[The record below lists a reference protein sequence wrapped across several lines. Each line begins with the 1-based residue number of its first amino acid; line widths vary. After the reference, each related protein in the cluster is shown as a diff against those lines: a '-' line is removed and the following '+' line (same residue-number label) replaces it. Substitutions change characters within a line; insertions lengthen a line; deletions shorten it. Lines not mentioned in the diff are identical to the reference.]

1 MTNGSC
7 KENRSFLCTSKY
19 RLECLL
25 GYEPPSFI
33 THNSSLYKMDT
44 PSFKEDHI
52 SQVPALQMLIKL
64 GYTYLS
70 PAEAERLRGNKTTNV
85 LLEDILRKQ
94 LKEINSIRVSASKT
108 SIFTDEN
115 IGRGIL
121 ALKNLPMNEGY
132 IAACE
137 KSYNLLAM
145 GQALEQSV
153 DGDKKSFT
161 LQFIDWKN
169 ISNNVFHVT
178 EEFSVMRS
186 TSKEHY
192 RPDLVLFVNGIPFC
206 IIECKRPDMK
216 EPLKQAI
223 SQQIRSQQEDGIR
236 SLYVYSQLLLSL
248 SCNEALYATNATPE
262 KFWAKW
268 QEKFHSEV
276 EENNHNNKL
285 YQLKNE
291 PLSNE
296 VKNRL
301 FAGRFKYVRTYF
313 DALEDEEILS
323 THQDAYL
330 FSLCRPERLMD
341 IVFNFIL
348 FDNGD
353 KKVARYQQFFAIKK
367 SIERIKILQPSS
379 SSSQREERSYRG
391 NLNFSG
397 LVREARELR
406 KNQTPA
412 EETLW
417 QLLRNKKLNGL
428 KFRRQHQIGHYIVD
442 FYCHERK
449 LIVELDGAVHDT
461 PERQKHDSVRNKF
474 LTSSGFKIIR
484 FRNEEVF
491 NNIEEVLKQIADSTP
506 PSPVGRGA
514 GGEGNFSRKGG
525 VIWHTQGSGKS
536 LTMVMLAQAIAMEPS
551 IRNPKIVLVTDRTD
565 LDNQITGTFRKCGK
579 FVENAN
585 TGQRLVELLES
596 KSDAVV
602 TTIINKFVAA
612 VKKINKP
619 IESHDIF
626 VLVDEGHRT
635 QHGTFN
641 IDMQKTLPNAC
652 FIALT
657 GTPLFKKDKSTA
669 DKFGG
674 LIDAYTV
681 DQAVKDN
688 AVVPLLYEGRL
699 AFQNVNASPIDIF
712 FGMVSEPLS
721 EYQKADIKKKFAR
734 NDHLNSAEQKMRMI
748 AWNISYHFRD
758 NWQGRTPFKGQLVC
772 DKKVNAIKYKEYLD
786 EIGLVSSEVLIS
798 SIEEREGEDS
808 AYAKSTEKEN
818 QFWKKMMEEHGNSKS
833 YEKNIISRFKN
844 QKDPEIIIVVDKLLT
859 GFDEPKNTVLYLA
872 RNLQG
877 HKLLQAIA
885 RVNRIYPDKEF
896 GYIIDYYGVI
906 ENLDDALLLYS
917 SFEDFDDEDLAG
929 TLTNISEEIKKL
941 PQKHSDLWDIFKT
954 IANKRDAEAY
964 QQLLKDEAIRV
975 LFYDKLAAF
984 AKCLKMALSSIQF
997 HKDVEEKTIDRY
1009 KHDLTMFLKLRLAV
1023 VERFSDEIDYRQY
1036 EGQIQKLIDTH
1047 ITTEKIETITELVNI
1062 FDKDKF
1068 QQEVENTTGKAA
1080 KADKIASR
1088 TGRHISEKMDED
1100 PAFYKKFSQMLK
1112 ETIADYEAKRISEA
1126 QYLSRVQ
1133 DIMNNV
1139 LAYTDKDIPDQLS
1152 DRDVA
1157 KAFYGLTLEAMSD
1170 KFQDYSIR
1178 KEIAIQTA
1186 LHMDDLIKESVL
1198 DNGKPI
1204 IDWQYKTNITGKLLI
1219 EIGDYLIDEVRDQ
1232 YLVDLSFKEMDKI
1245 ADDCI
1250 EVAKI
1255 RYK

>member
-1 MTNGSC
+1 MNT
-7 KENRSFLCTSKY
+7 
-19 RLECLL
+19 
-25 GYEPPSFI
+25 PSFI
-33 THNSSLYKMDT
+33 
-44 PSFKEDHI
+44 EDHI
-52 SQVPALQMLIKL
+52 SQIPALQMLVNL

-70 PAEAERLRGNKTTNV
+70 QAESERMRGGKTTNV
-85 LLEDILRKQ
+85 LLEDVLRKQ
-94 LKEINSIRVSASKT
+94 LKDINSIRVSASKT

-115 IGRGIL
+115 IERGIL

-132 IAACE
+132 IAASE
-137 KSYNLLAM
+137 RAYNLLTL

-161 LQFIDWKN
+161 LQYIDWKN
-169 ISNNVFHVT
+169 IDNNVFHLT
-178 EEFSVMRS
+178 EEFGVMRS
-186 TSKEHY
+186 TNKEHY
-192 RPDLVLFVNGIPFC
+192 RPDLVLFVNGIPLC

-223 SQQIRSQQEDGIR
+223 SQHLRNQQEDGIR
-236 SLYVYSQLLLSL
+236 SLYVYSQLTLSIATQ
-248 SCNEALYATNATPE
+248 EAAFATNATPE

-268 QEKFHSEV
+268 QEKFEESE
-276 EENNHNNKL
+276 KL
-285 YQLKNE
+285 NEYNEKLKELKNT
-291 PLSNE
+291 PLSNS
-296 VKNRL
+296 VKEQL
-301 FAGRFKYVRTYF
+301 FSGRFKYVRQYF
-313 DALEDEEILS
+313 DALEQEEILP
-323 THQDAYL
+323 TEQDHYL
-330 FSLCRPERLMD
+330 FGLCRPERLMD
-341 IVFNFIL
+341 IVFNFVV
-348 FDNGD
+348 FDNGE

-367 SIERIKILQPSS
+367 SMQRIKNV
-379 SSSQREERSYRG
+379 E
-391 NLNFSG
+391 
-397 LVREARELR
+397 
-406 KNQTPA
+406 
-412 EETLW
+412 
-417 QLLRNKKLNGL
+417 NG
-428 KFRRQHQIGHYIVD
+428 K
-442 FYCHERK
+442 
-449 LIVELDGAVHDT
+449 
-461 PERQKHDSVRNKF
+461 
-474 LTSSGFKIIR
+474 
-484 FRNEEVF
+484 
-491 NNIEEVLKQIADSTP
+491 
-506 PSPVGRGA
+506 
-514 GGEGNFSRKGG
+514 RKGG

-565 LDNQITGTFRKCGK
+565 LDNQITSTFRKCGK
-579 FVENAN
+579 FVENAT

-619 IESHDIF
+619 LVSHDIF

-641 IDMQKTLPNAC
+641 VDMQKTLPNAC
-652 FIALT
+652 FIAMT

-669 DKFGG
+669 AKFGG
-674 LIDAYTV
+674 VIDAYTV
-681 DQAVKDN
+681 DQAVKDK

-699 AFQNVNASPIDIF
+699 ALQEVNASPIDTF
-712 FGMVSEPLS
+712 FGMVSEPLT

-734 NDHLNSAEQKMRMI
+734 YDHLNSAEQKMRMI
-748 AWNISYHFRD
+748 AWDTSYHFRD
-758 NWQGRTPFKGQLVC
+758 NWQGKTPFKGQMVC
-772 DKKVNAIKYKEYLD
+772 DKKVNAIRYKEYLD
-786 EIGLVSSEVLIS
+786 EIGIVSSEVLIS
-798 SIEEREGEDS
+798 SIDEREGEES
-808 AYAKSTEKEN
+808 AYEKSTEKEN
-818 QFWKKMMEEHGNSKS
+818 QFWKKMMDEHGNSKS
-833 YEKNIISRFKN
+833 YEKNIINRFKN

-859 GFDEPKNTVLYLA
+859 GFDEPKNTVLYLT
-872 RNLQG
+872 RNLQS

-906 ENLDDALLLYS
+906 ENLDDALQLYS
-917 SFEDFDDEDLAG
+917 SFEDFDEEDLAG
-929 TLTNISEEIKKL
+929 TLTNISEEINKL

-984 AKCLKMALSSIQF
+984 AKGLKLALSSIQF
-997 HKDVEEKTIDRY
+997 HKEVEEKVINRY
-1009 KHDLTMFLKLRLAV
+1009 KEDLAMFLKLRLAV
-1023 VERFSDEIDYRQY
+1023 VERYSDEIDYRQY

-1088 TGRHISEKMDED
+1088 TAKHITEKMDED

-1112 ETIADYEAKRISEA
+1112 ETIANYEAKRISEA

-1139 LAYTDKDIPDQLS
+1139 LAHTDNDIPEQLK

-1157 KAFYGLTLEAMSD
+1157 KAFFGLSVEALSE
-1170 KFQDYSIR
+1170 KIQDNIVR
-1178 KEIAIQTA
+1178 KEIATQTA
-1186 LHMDDLIKESVL
+1186 LLIDDLIQNSVL

-1219 EIGDYLIDEVRDQ
+1219 EIGDYLIDEVRDK
-1232 YLVDLSFKEMDKI
+1232 YNVDLSFKDMDKI
-1245 ADDCI
+1245 AEECI

>member
-1 MTNGSC
+1 
-7 KENRSFLCTSKY
+7 
-19 RLECLL
+19 
-25 GYEPPSFI
+25 
-33 THNSSLYKMDT
+33 MDT

-52 SQVPALQMLIKL
+52 SQIPALQMLVNL

-70 PAEAERLRGNKTTNV
+70 PAEAERQRGGKTSNV
-85 LLEDILRKQ
+85 LLEDVLRKQ
-94 LKEINSIRVSASKT
+94 LKKINAEKT
-108 SIFTDEN
+108 ISSTKSTYISDANIEN
-115 IGRGIL
+115 GIQI
-121 ALKNLPMNEGY
+121 LKNLPMNEGY
-132 IAACE
+132 IAASE
-137 KSYNLLAM
+137 KAYNLLTL

-161 LQFIDWKN
+161 LQYIDWKN

-186 TSKEHY
+186 TRKEHY
-192 RPDLVLFVNGIPFC
+192 RPDLVLFVNGIPLC

-216 EPLKQAI
+216 KPLKQAI
-223 SQQIRSQQEDGIR
+223 SQHLRNQQEDGIR
-236 SLYVYSQLLLSL
+236 SLYVYSQLTLSIATQ
-248 SCNEALYATNATPE
+248 EAAYATNSTPE

-268 QEKFHSEV
+268 HEKFNSD
-276 EENNHNNKL
+276 EEERKYKNKL
-285 YQLKNE
+285 LEFKNN
-291 PLSNE
+291 PLPISIKE
-296 VKNRL
+296 SI
-301 FAGRFKYVRTYF
+301 FSDRFKYVRQYF
-313 DALEDEEILS
+313 DALEQEKILP
-323 THQDAYL
+323 TEQDIYL
-330 FSLCRPERLMD
+330 YGLCRPERLMD
-341 IVFNFIL
+341 IIFNFVL
-348 FDNGD
+348 FDDGK

-367 SIERIKILQPSS
+367 SIQRIKHV
-379 SSSQREERSYRG
+379 E
-391 NLNFSG
+391 
-397 LVREARELR
+397 
-406 KNQTPA
+406 
-412 EETLW
+412 
-417 QLLRNKKLNGL
+417 NG
-428 KFRRQHQIGHYIVD
+428 KRR
-442 FYCHERK
+442 
-449 LIVELDGAVHDT
+449 
-461 PERQKHDSVRNKF
+461 
-474 LTSSGFKIIR
+474 
-484 FRNEEVF
+484 
-491 NNIEEVLKQIADSTP
+491 
-506 PSPVGRGA
+506 
-514 GGEGNFSRKGG
+514 GG

-565 LDNQITGTFRKCGK
+565 LDNQITGTFRKCGR
-579 FVENAN
+579 FVENAT
-585 TGQRLVELLES
+585 TGQRLVELLEN

-612 VKKINKP
+612 VKKIVKP
-619 IESHDIF
+619 LESHDIF

-652 FIALT
+652 FIAMT

-669 DKFGG
+669 EKFGG
-674 LIDAYTV
+674 MIDAYTV

-699 AFQNVNASPIDIF
+699 ALQNVNASPIDTF
-712 FGMVSEPLS
+712 FGMVSEPLT

-748 AWNISYHFRD
+748 AWDISYHFRN
-758 NWQGRTPFKGQLVC
+758 NWQGRTPLKGQLVC

-786 EIGLVSSEVLIS
+786 EIGIVSCEVLIS
-798 SIEEREGEDS
+798 SIDEREGEES
-808 AYAKSTEKEN
+808 AYEKSIEKEH
-818 QFWKKMMEEHGNSKS
+818 QFWKKMMDEHGNSKS

-859 GFDEPKNTVLYLA
+859 GFDEPKNTVLYLT
-872 RNLQG
+872 RNLQS

-906 ENLDDALLLYS
+906 ENLDDALQLYS

-929 TLTNISEEIKKL
+929 TLTNISDEIKKL
-941 PQKHSDLWDIFKT
+941 PQKHSELWDIFKT
-954 IANKRDAEAY
+954 IINKRDAEAY
-964 QQLLKDEAIRV
+964 QQLLKDEVVRV

-984 AKCLKMALSSIQF
+984 AKGLKLALSSIQF
-997 HKDVEEKTIDRY
+997 HKEVEEKVINRY
-1009 KHDLTMFLKLRLAV
+1009 KEDLTMFLKLRLAV
-1023 VERFSDEIDYRQY
+1023 VERYSDEIDYKQY

-1088 TGRHISEKMDED
+1088 TAKHITEKMDEN
-1100 PAFYKKFSQMLK
+1100 PAFYKKFSQMLR

-1139 LAYTDKDIPDQLS
+1139 LTHTDNDIPEQLK
-1152 DRDVA
+1152 DRDIA
-1157 KAFYGLTLEAMSD
+1157 KAFYGLTVEALSE
-1170 KFQDYSIR
+1170 KIQDNVVR
-1178 KEIAIQTA
+1178 KEVATQTA
-1186 LHMDDLIKESVL
+1186 LQIDDLIQDSVL
-1198 DNGKPI
+1198 DKGKAI

-1219 EIGDYLIDEVRDQ
+1219 EIGDYLIDEVRDK
-1232 YLVDLSFKEMDKI
+1232 YHLDLPFKDMDKI
-1245 ADDCI
+1245 AEDCI

>member
-1 MTNGSC
+1 
-7 KENRSFLCTSKY
+7 
-19 RLECLL
+19 
-25 GYEPPSFI
+25 
-33 THNSSLYKMDT
+33 MDT

-52 SQVPALQMLIKL
+52 SQIPALQMLVNL

-70 PAEAERLRGNKTTNV
+70 PAEAERQRGGKTSNV
-85 LLEDILRKQ
+85 LLEDVLRKQ
-94 LKEINSIRVSASKT
+94 LKKINAEKT
-108 SIFTDEN
+108 ISSTKSTYISDANIEN
-115 IGRGIL
+115 GIQI
-121 ALKNLPMNEGY
+121 LKNLPMNEGY
-132 IAACE
+132 IAASE
-137 KSYNLLAM
+137 KAYNLLTL

-161 LQFIDWKN
+161 LQYIDWKN

-186 TSKEHY
+186 TRKEHY
-192 RPDLVLFVNGIPFC
+192 RPDLVLFVNGIPLC

-216 EPLKQAI
+216 KPLKQAI
-223 SQQIRSQQEDGIR
+223 SQHLRNQQEDGIR
-236 SLYVYSQLLLSL
+236 SLYVYSQLILSIATQ
-248 SCNEALYATNATPE
+248 EAAYATNATPE

-268 QEKFHSEV
+268 HEKFNSD
-276 EENNHNNKL
+276 EEERKYKNKL
-285 YQLKNE
+285 LEFKNN
-291 PLSNE
+291 PLPMSIKE
-296 VKNRL
+296 SI
-301 FAGRFKYVRTYF
+301 FSDRFKYVRQYF
-313 DALEDEEILS
+313 DALEQEKILP
-323 THQDAYL
+323 TEQDIYL
-330 FSLCRPERLMD
+330 YGLCRPERLMD
-341 IVFNFIL
+341 IIFNFVL
-348 FDNGD
+348 FDDGK

-367 SIERIKILQPSS
+367 SIQRIKHV
-379 SSSQREERSYRG
+379 E
-391 NLNFSG
+391 
-397 LVREARELR
+397 
-406 KNQTPA
+406 
-412 EETLW
+412 
-417 QLLRNKKLNGL
+417 NG
-428 KFRRQHQIGHYIVD
+428 KRR
-442 FYCHERK
+442 
-449 LIVELDGAVHDT
+449 
-461 PERQKHDSVRNKF
+461 
-474 LTSSGFKIIR
+474 
-484 FRNEEVF
+484 
-491 NNIEEVLKQIADSTP
+491 
-506 PSPVGRGA
+506 
-514 GGEGNFSRKGG
+514 GG

-565 LDNQITGTFRKCGK
+565 LDNQITGTFRKCGR
-579 FVENAN
+579 FVENAT
-585 TGQRLVELLES
+585 TGQRLVELLEN

-612 VKKINKP
+612 VKKIIKP
-619 IESHDIF
+619 LESHDIF

-652 FIALT
+652 FIAMT

-669 DKFGG
+669 EKFGG
-674 LIDAYTV
+674 MIDAYTV

-699 AFQNVNASPIDIF
+699 ALQNVNASPIDTF
-712 FGMVSEPLS
+712 FGMVSEPLT

-748 AWNISYHFRD
+748 AWDISYHFRN
-758 NWQGRTPFKGQLVC
+758 NWQGRTPLKGQLVC

-786 EIGLVSSEVLIS
+786 EIGIVSCEVLIS
-798 SIEEREGEDS
+798 SIDEREGEES
-808 AYAKSTEKEN
+808 AYEKSIEKEH
-818 QFWKKMMEEHGNSKS
+818 QFWKKMMDEHGNSKS

-859 GFDEPKNTVLYLA
+859 GFDEPKNTVLYLT
-872 RNLQG
+872 RNLQS

-906 ENLDDALLLYS
+906 ENLDDALQLYS

-929 TLTNISEEIKKL
+929 TLTNISDEIKKL
-941 PQKHSDLWDIFKT
+941 PQKHSELWDIFKT
-954 IANKRDAEAY
+954 IINKRDAEAY
-964 QQLLKDEAIRV
+964 QQLLKDEVIRV

-984 AKCLKMALSSIQF
+984 AKGLKLALSSIQF
-997 HKDVEEKTIDRY
+997 HKEVEEKVINRY
-1009 KHDLTMFLKLRLAV
+1009 KEDLTMFLKLRLAV
-1023 VERFSDEIDYRQY
+1023 VERFSDEIDYKQY

-1088 TGRHISEKMDED
+1088 TAKHITEKMDEN
-1100 PAFYKKFSQMLK
+1100 PAFYKKFSQMLR

-1139 LAYTDKDIPDQLS
+1139 LTHTDNDIPEQLK
-1152 DRDVA
+1152 DRDIA
-1157 KAFYGLTLEAMSD
+1157 KAFYGLTVEALSE
-1170 KFQDYSIR
+1170 KIQDNVVR
-1178 KEIAIQTA
+1178 KEVATQTA
-1186 LHMDDLIKESVL
+1186 LQIDDLIQDSVL
-1198 DNGKPI
+1198 DKGKAI

-1219 EIGDYLIDEVRDQ
+1219 EIGDYLIDEVRDK
-1232 YLVDLSFKEMDKI
+1232 YHLDLPFKDMDKI
-1245 ADDCI
+1245 AEDCI

>member
-1 MTNGSC
+1 
-7 KENRSFLCTSKY
+7 
-19 RLECLL
+19 
-25 GYEPPSFI
+25 
-33 THNSSLYKMDT
+33 MDT

-52 SQVPALQMLIKL
+52 SQIPALQMLVNL

-70 PAEAERLRGNKTTNV
+70 PAETDRQRGGKTSNV
-85 LLEDILRKQ
+85 LLEDVLRKQ
-94 LKEINSIRVSASKT
+94 LKEINSIRVSATKT
-108 SIFTDEN
+108 SIFTDDN
-115 IGRGIL
+115 IERGIL

-132 IAACE
+132 IAASE
-137 KSYNLLAM
+137 KAYNLLTL

-161 LQFIDWKN
+161 LQYIDWKN
-169 ISNNVFHVT
+169 MSNNVFHVS

-192 RPDLVLFVNGIPFC
+192 RPDLVLFVNGIPLC

-223 SQQIRSQQEDGIR
+223 SQHLRNQQEDGIR
-236 SLYVYSQLLLSL
+236 SLYVYSQLTLSIATQ
-248 SCNEALYATNATPE
+248 EAAYATNATPE

-268 QEKFHSEV
+268 HEKFNSD
-276 EENNHNNKL
+276 EEERN
-285 YQLKNE
+285 YKNE
-291 PLSNE
+291 LQKFKNKPLPNSIKE
-296 VKNRL
+296 QL
-301 FAGRFKYVRTYF
+301 FSDRFKYVRQYF
-313 DALEDEEILS
+313 DALEQEIILP
-323 THQDAYL
+323 TEQDNYL
-330 FSLCRPERLMD
+330 FGLCRPERLMD
-341 IVFNFIL
+341 IVFNFVL
-348 FDNGD
+348 FDNGE

-367 SIERIKILQPSS
+367 SMQRIKHV
-379 SSSQREERSYRG
+379 E
-391 NLNFSG
+391 
-397 LVREARELR
+397 
-406 KNQTPA
+406 
-412 EETLW
+412 
-417 QLLRNKKLNGL
+417 NG
-428 KFRRQHQIGHYIVD
+428 KRR
-442 FYCHERK
+442 
-449 LIVELDGAVHDT
+449 
-461 PERQKHDSVRNKF
+461 
-474 LTSSGFKIIR
+474 
-484 FRNEEVF
+484 
-491 NNIEEVLKQIADSTP
+491 
-506 PSPVGRGA
+506 
-514 GGEGNFSRKGG
+514 GG

-565 LDNQITGTFRKCGK
+565 LDNQITGTFRKCGR
-579 FVENAN
+579 FVENAT
-585 TGQRLVELLES
+585 TGQRLVELLEN

-612 VKKINKP
+612 VKKIDKP
-619 IESHDIF
+619 LESHDIF

-652 FIALT
+652 FIAMT

-669 DKFGG
+669 EKFGG
-674 LIDAYTV
+674 MIDAYTV
-681 DQAVKDN
+681 DQAVKDK

-699 AFQNVNASPIDIF
+699 ALQNVNASPIDTF
-712 FGMVSEPLS
+712 FGMVSEPLT

-748 AWNISYHFRD
+748 AWDISYHFRD

-786 EIGLVSSEVLIS
+786 EIGIVSCEVLIS
-798 SIEEREGEDS
+798 SIDEREGEES
-808 AYAKSTEKEN
+808 AYEKSTEKEN
-818 QFWKKMMEEHGNSKS
+818 QFWKKMMDEHGNSKS

-859 GFDEPKNTVLYLA
+859 GFDEPKNTVLYLT
-872 RNLQG
+872 RNLQS

-906 ENLDDALLLYS
+906 ENLDDALQLYS

-929 TLTNISEEIKKL
+929 TMTNISDEIKKL

-984 AKCLKMALSSIQF
+984 AKGLKLALSSIQF
-997 HKDVEEKTIDRY
+997 HKEVEEKVISRY
-1009 KHDLTMFLKLRLAV
+1009 KEDLTMFLKLRLAV
-1023 VERFSDEIDYRQY
+1023 VERYSDEIDYKQY

-1088 TGRHISEKMDED
+1088 TAKHITEKMDED
-1100 PAFYKKFSQMLK
+1100 PAFYKKFSQMLR

-1139 LAYTDKDIPDQLS
+1139 LAHTDNDIPEQLKG
-1152 DRDVA
+1152 RDVA
-1157 KAFYGLTLEAMSD
+1157 KAFYGLTVEALTE
-1170 KFQDYSIR
+1170 KIQDNVVR
-1178 KEIAIQTA
+1178 KEISTQTA
-1186 LHMDDLIKESVL
+1186 LQIDDLIQDAVL
-1198 DNGKPI
+1198 DNGKAI

-1219 EIGDYLIDEVRDQ
+1219 EIGDYLIDEVRDK
-1232 YLVDLSFKEMDKI
+1232 YNVDLAFKDMDKI
-1245 ADDCI
+1245 AEDCI

>member
-1 MTNGSC
+1 
-7 KENRSFLCTSKY
+7 
-19 RLECLL
+19 
-25 GYEPPSFI
+25 
-33 THNSSLYKMDT
+33 MDT

-52 SQVPALQMLIKL
+52 SQIPALQMLVNL

-70 PAEAERLRGNKTTNV
+70 PLEAERLRGGKTTNV
-85 LLEDILRKQ
+85 LLEDVLRKQ
-94 LKEINSIRVSASKT
+94 LKEINSAKAISSTKSTYISDAN
-108 SIFTDEN
+108 IEN
-115 IGRGIL
+115 GIQV
-121 ALKNLPMNEGY
+121 LKNLPMNDGY

-137 KSYNLLAM
+137 KVYNLLTL

-161 LQFIDWKN
+161 LQYIDWKN

-192 RPDLVLFVNGIPFC
+192 RPDIVLFVNGIPFC

-223 SQQIRSQQEDGIR
+223 SQHLRNQQEDGIR
-236 SLYVYSQLLLSL
+236 NLYVYAQFILSIATQ
-248 SCNEALYATNATPE
+248 EASYGTNGTPE

-268 QEKFHSEV
+268 QEKFNSDT
-276 EENNHNNKL
+276 EEQNYRSGL
-285 YQLKNE
+285 EALKNK
-291 PLSNE
+291 PLSAS
-296 VKNRL
+296 VKDQL
-301 FAGRFKYVRTYF
+301 FADRFKYVRQHF
-313 DALEDEEILS
+313 DALEQETVFPTIQDE
-323 THQDAYL
+323 YL
-330 FSLCRPERLMD
+330 LGLCRPERLMD
-341 IVFNFIL
+341 IVFNYIL
-348 FDNGD
+348 FDHGK

-367 SIERIKILQPSS
+367 SMQRIKHI
-379 SSSQREERSYRG
+379 ENG
-391 NLNFSG
+391 
-397 LVREARELR
+397 
-406 KNQTPA
+406 K
-412 EETLW
+412 
-417 QLLRNKKLNGL
+417 RN
-428 KFRRQHQIGHYIVD
+428 
-442 FYCHERK
+442 
-449 LIVELDGAVHDT
+449 
-461 PERQKHDSVRNKF
+461 
-474 LTSSGFKIIR
+474 
-484 FRNEEVF
+484 
-491 NNIEEVLKQIADSTP
+491 
-506 PSPVGRGA
+506 
-514 GGEGNFSRKGG
+514 GG

-579 FVENAN
+579 FVENAT

-612 VKKINKP
+612 VKKISKP
-619 IESHDIF
+619 LVSPDIF

-635 QHGTFN
+635 QHGIFN

-652 FIALT
+652 FIAMT

-669 DKFGG
+669 AKFGG
-674 LIDAYTV
+674 IIDAYTV
-681 DQAVKDN
+681 DQAVSDK

-699 AFQNVNASPIDIF
+699 ALQDVNASPIDTF
-712 FGMVSEPLS
+712 FGMVSEPLTD
-721 EYQKADIKKKFAR
+721 YQKADIKKKFAR
-734 NDHLNSAEQKMRMI
+734 YDHLNSAEQKMRMI
-748 AWNISYHFRD
+748 AWDISYHFRD

-772 DKKVNAIKYKEYLD
+772 DKKVNAIKFKEYLD
-786 EIGLVSSEVLIS
+786 EIGIVSSEVLIS
-798 SIEEREGEDS
+798 SIDEREGEES
-808 AYAKSTEKEN
+808 AYEKSTEKEN
-818 QFWKKMMEEHGNSKS
+818 QFWKRMMDEHGNAKS
-833 YEKNIISRFKN
+833 YEKNIINRFKN
-844 QKDPEIIIVVDKLLT
+844 QEDPEIIIVVDKLLT
-859 GFDEPKNTVLYLA
+859 GFDEPKNTVLYLT

-906 ENLDDALLLYS
+906 ENLDDALQMYS

-929 TLTNISEEIKKL
+929 TLTNISDEIKKL
-941 PQKHSDLWDIFKT
+941 PQKHAELWDIFKT
-954 IANKRDAEAY
+954 VANKRDAEAY

-984 AKCLKMALSSIQF
+984 AKSLKLALSSIQF
-997 HKDVEEKTIDRY
+997 HTDVEEKTINRY
-1009 KHDLTMFLKLRLAV
+1009 KEDLTMFMKLRLAV
-1023 VERFSDEIDYRQY
+1023 IERYSDAIDYKQY

-1062 FDKDKF
+1062 FDKEKF

-1088 TGRHISEKMDED
+1088 TAKHISEKMDED
-1100 PAFYKKFSQMLK
+1100 PAFYKKFSQLLQ

-1126 QYLSRVQ
+1126 KYLSRVQ

-1139 LAYTDKDIPDQLS
+1139 LAHTDSDIPEQLQN
-1152 DRDVA
+1152 RDVA
-1157 KAFYGLTLEAMSD
+1157 KAFYGLTVEALLD
-1170 KFQDYSIR
+1170 KIQDNIVR
-1178 KEIAIQTA
+1178 KEVATQTA
-1186 LHMDDLIKESVL
+1186 LEVDDLIKEAVL
-1198 DNGKPI
+1198 DNGKPV
-1204 IDWQYKTNITGKLLI
+1204 IDWQFKTNITGKLLI
-1219 EIGDYLIDEVRDQ
+1219 DIGDYLIDEVRDK
-1232 YLVDLSFKEMDKI
+1232 YNVELSFKEMDKI
-1245 ADDCI
+1245 ADECI

>member
-1 MTNGSC
+1 
-7 KENRSFLCTSKY
+7 
-19 RLECLL
+19 
-25 GYEPPSFI
+25 
-33 THNSSLYKMDT
+33 MDT

-52 SQVPALQMLIKL
+52 SQIPALQMLVNL

-70 PAEAERLRGNKTTNV
+70 PAEADRQRGGKTTNV
-85 LLEDILRKQ
+85 LLEDVLRKQ
-94 LKEINSIRVSASKT
+94 LKEINSIRVSATKT

-115 IGRGIL
+115 IERGIL

-132 IAACE
+132 IAASE
-137 KSYNLLAM
+137 RAYNLLTL

-161 LQFIDWKN
+161 LQYIDWKN
-169 ISNNVFHVT
+169 INNNVFHVS
-178 EEFSVMRS
+178 EEYSVMRA

-192 RPDLVLFVNGIPFC
+192 RPDLVLFVNGIPLC

-223 SQQIRSQQEDGIR
+223 SQHLRNQQEDGIR
-236 SLYVYSQLLLSL
+236 SLYVYSQLTLSIATQ
-248 SCNEALYATNATPE
+248 EAAYATNATPE

-268 QEKFHSEV
+268 QEKFSND
-276 EENNHNNKL
+276 EEERNFKSKL
-285 YQLKNE
+285 QELKNK
-291 PLSNE
+291 PLAVSIKE
-296 VKNRL
+296 QL
-301 FAGRFKYVRTYF
+301 FSDRFKYVRQYF
-313 DALEDEEILS
+313 DALEQEEILP
-323 THQDAYL
+323 TEQDNYL
-330 FSLCRPERLMD
+330 FGLCRPERLMD
-341 IVFNFIL
+341 IIFNYVL
-348 FDNGD
+348 FDNGE

-367 SIERIKILQPSS
+367 SMQRI
-379 SSSQREERSYRG
+379 
-391 NLNFSG
+391 
-397 LVREARELR
+397 
-406 KNQTPA
+406 
-412 EETLW
+412 
-417 QLLRNKKLNGL
+417 RNVENG
-428 KFRRQHQIGHYIVD
+428 K
-442 FYCHERK
+442 
-449 LIVELDGAVHDT
+449 
-461 PERQKHDSVRNKF
+461 
-474 LTSSGFKIIR
+474 
-484 FRNEEVF
+484 
-491 NNIEEVLKQIADSTP
+491 
-506 PSPVGRGA
+506 
-514 GGEGNFSRKGG
+514 RKGG

-565 LDNQITGTFRKCGK
+565 LDNQITSTFRKCGK
-579 FVENAN
+579 FVENAT

-619 IESHDIF
+619 LDSHDIF

-641 IDMQKTLPNAC
+641 VDMQKTLPNAC
-652 FIALT
+652 FIAMT

-669 DKFGG
+669 AKFGG
-674 LIDAYTV
+674 VIDAYTV
-681 DQAVKDN
+681 DQAVKDK

-699 AFQNVNASPIDIF
+699 ALQDVNASPIDTF
-712 FGMVSEPLS
+712 FGMVSEPLTV
-721 EYQKADIKKKFAR
+721 YQKADIKKKFAR
-734 NDHLNSAEQKMRMI
+734 YDHLNSAEQKMRMI
-748 AWNISYHFRD
+748 AWDISYHFRD
-758 NWQGRTPFKGQLVC
+758 NWQGKTPFKGQLVC

-786 EIGLVSSEVLIS
+786 EIGIVSSEVLIS
-798 SIEEREGEDS
+798 SIDEREGEDS
-808 AYAKSTEKEN
+808 AYEKSTEKEN
-818 QFWKKMMEEHGNSKS
+818 QFWKRMMDEHGNSKS

-859 GFDEPKNTVLYLA
+859 GFDEPKNTVLYLT

-906 ENLDDALLLYS
+906 ENLDDALQMYS
-917 SFEDFDDEDLAG
+917 SFEDFDEEDLAG
-929 TLTNISEEIKKL
+929 TLTNISDEIKKL

-984 AKCLKMALSSIQF
+984 AKSLKLALSSIQF
-997 HKDVEEKTIDRY
+997 HKEVEEKVISRY
-1009 KHDLTMFLKLRLAV
+1009 KEDLTMFLKLRLAV
-1023 VERFSDEIDYRQY
+1023 VERYSDEIDYKQF

-1088 TGRHISEKMDED
+1088 TAKHITEKMDED

-1112 ETIADYEAKRISEA
+1112 ETIADYETKRISEA

-1133 DIMNNV
+1133 DIMNNI
-1139 LAYTDKDIPDQLS
+1139 LAHTDNDIPEQLK

-1157 KAFYGLTLEAMSD
+1157 KAFYGLTVEALSE
-1170 KFQDYSIR
+1170 KIQDNIVR
-1178 KEIAIQTA
+1178 KEVATQTA
-1186 LHMDDLIKESVL
+1186 LQIDDLIQNSVL

-1219 EIGDYLIDEVRDQ
+1219 EIGDYLIDEVRDK
-1232 YLVDLSFKEMDKI
+1232 YNVDLSFKDMDKI
-1245 ADDCI
+1245 AEDCI